1 MEWHRPTRFLLMAP
15 AMALWAYM
23 NVPSLV
29 PGPDWSWTVLVL
41 TVLVATGWFWSLFE

>member
-1 MEWHRPTRFLLMAP
+1 MKSYRVMRFLLMAP

-23 NVPSLV
+23 NAPGLV

-41 TVLVATGWFWSLFE
+41 TVLTATGWFWSLFE